1 MASGVVLKD
10 RMHISTY
17 WKGPQHEKN
26 LTLVHVN
33 EQQGAGPHSYPTAMS
48 DPRLYCSFMESII
61 TELASCKI
69 SFYPW
74 SLKMNRLV

>member
-1 MASGVVLKD
+1 MRKPDFEAC
-10 RMHISTY
+10 
-17 WKGPQHEKN
+17 
-26 LTLVHVN
+26 
-33 EQQGAGPHSYPTAMS
+33 EQQGAGPYSYPSAKS
-48 DPRLYCSFMESII
+48 DQRLYCSLMESII